1 MKKRDTVLL
10 TGSSG
15 FIGQRYLSY
24 NRKSY
29 TIQTVSLQQ
38 TSIEAIDFANIKVI
52 IHLAGIAH
60 RMDQPSGQIYY
71 DVNVEQTRQLAIKA
85 QKGGVPHF
93 IFASSVKVYGDELNN
108 TQLDETSPT
117 APEDDYG
124 KSKLQAEQILRGLEN
139 EHFKVA
145 IVRPPLVYGAG
156 VKGNMLKIMALAT
169 KPYPLPLKGINNQR
183 SMVFIDNLVALFNTI
198 TENQASGVFIAGDKK
213 PLSTSQLFETIS
225 TTMGKKPHWFK
236 VPHWGISLLKSIK
249 PALVSRLFGSFV
261 IDNTQTNKTLNFI
274 PPHTAEEG
282 IAQMVNWYKTSP
294 K

>member
-24 NRKSY
+24 NEKNY
-29 TIQTVSLQQ
+29 MIQTVSLQQ
-38 TSIEAIDFANIKVI
+38 TFIEAIDFANIKVI

-60 RMDQPSGQIYY
+60 RMEQPSGQIYY
-71 DVNVEQTRQLAIKA
+71 DVNVEQTHRLAKKA
-85 QKGGVPHF
+85 KEEGVPHF
-93 IFASSVKVYGDELNN
+93 VFASSVKVYGDEQNN
-108 TQLDETSPT
+108 THLNEKSTTVPN
-117 APEDDYG
+117 DDYG

-139 EHFKVA
+139 DAFKVA
-145 IVRPPLVYGAG
+145 IVRPPLVYGAS
-156 VKGNMLKIMALAT
+156 VKGNMLKIMSLAT

-183 SMVFIDNLVALFNTI
+183 SMVFVDNLVALFNAI
-198 TENQASGVFIAGDKK
+198 TENQASGVFIAGDRK

-225 TTMGKKPHWFK
+225 NAMGKKPLWFK
-236 VPHWGISLLKSIK
+236 VPQWGIYLLKSIK

-261 IDNTQTNKTLNFI
+261 VDNTQTNKVLNFL
-274 PPHTAEEG
+274 PPYTAEEG
-282 IAQMVNWYKTSP
+282 ITQMVNWYKTSP